1 MENNTCVFFFLFV
14 LGFWLGLVDFD
25 KNQCQIFVHFL
36 SLFSSNHDDEI
47 DWSCFA
53 GETEHEGNPDENSM
67 GELKNRLSPAES
79 ADVSGV
85 TGLAQGPSVG
95 TCTQV

>member
-1 MENNTCVFFFLFV
+1 MRVFFLFV
-14 LGFWLGLVDFD
+14 LGFWLSLIDFD

-47 DWSCFA
+47 DFA
-53 GETEHEGNPDENSM
+53 LQGETEHEGNPDENSM
-67 GELKNRLSPAES
+67 GELKDRLSPAES

-85 TGLAQGPSVG
+85 TGLVQGPSLG